1 MGSLLQDIRY
11 GVRMLLK
18 QPGFALIAVVA
29 LALGVGANATIFSFV
44 NGLVLRPIEGVTEP
58 ERLAAVYTSDYD
70 SGIYGASSYP
80 DYVDF
85 RDQVDAFEGLA
96 ACEETVMSLTGVD
109 EAERLRGA
117 YVTGN
122 YFDVLGVGARFGR
135 MLQPADDVTPGAH
148 PVVAISHSVWQRR
161 FGGDP
166 GIIGKTLALD
176 GVPYTVVGVGA
187 ERFRGLRLGQP
198 PEFWI
203 PMMMESVGTLNK
215 RGNRGIEITGRLKS
229 GVTPEQA
236 QSELTT
242 LASRLAQSYP
252 ETNLGTLERPNEPRP
267 VTVLRESRI
276 EPAAQRNL
284 WFVSLLLFAVVG
296 LVLLIACAN
305 VANLTLART
314 SMRRREIAVRLALG
328 ASRWRLVQQLLTEST
343 MLALVGGAAGLL
355 LALWAVDLLPSFFP
369 PEAAGGLDLSLDWR
383 VLAFTFSVSVLT
395 GLLFGLA
402 PALQASRPN
411 LIPALKEDAGGSG
424 YGPRRLSLR
433 NALVV
438 AQLALSLVL
447 LIGAGLF
454 LRSLRQS
461 IAFDPGFTTQNLL
474 LASLETRGAKLSKEQ
489 GQAFYQQA
497 LERVGG
503 LPGVSAVSLTRN
515 VPISGGGSRRTVEI
529 EGYQPQ
535 PNESTELNF
544 NVVGSA
550 YFKTM
555 NIPVVAGRDFN
566 QQDREGGPGVVI
578 INEELARRYFP
589 GQNAVGKRLR
599 LDSEQRPAEIV
610 GVARNARYRDLR
622 EATLPF
628 IYVPLAQE
636 YRPGMTLLV
645 RTTVDPAKVLPSVRS
660 KIQSLNRD
668 VPVYAVKTMTE
679 HIGAAL
685 APDQMLTVLL
695 SVFGGTAL
703 LLAVTGIYGVM
714 SYMVARRT
722 HEIGIRMALGANRAD
737 ILKLI
742 VRQGMTLI
750 IIGVALGL
758 ALAIGLMR
766 LVASL
771 LFNVSTTDSLTFG
784 GISLLLAAVALVACY
799 VPARRATK
807 VDPLIALR
815 YE

>member
-1 MGSLLQDIRY
+1 MGSLLQDVRY

-18 QPGFALIAVVA
+18 QPGFALIAVIA

-44 NGLVLRPIEGVTEP
+44 NGLVLRPIEGVREP

-80 DYVDF
+80 DYMDF
-85 RDQVDAFEGLA
+85 REQARAFESLA
-96 ACEETVMSLTGVD
+96 AYGETVMSLTGVD

-122 YFDVLGVGARFGR
+122 YFDVLGVGARVGR
-135 MLQPADDVTPGAH
+135 TLQPADDVTPGAH
-148 PVVAISHSVWQRR
+148 PVVAISHGVWQRR
-161 FGGDP
+161 FGADT
-166 GIIGKTLALD
+166 GIVGKALSLD
-176 GVPYTVVGVGA
+176 GVQYTIVGVAA
-187 ERFRGLRLGQP
+187 ESFRGLRLGQP

-203 PMMMESVGTLNK
+203 PMMMEPARVLSG
-215 RGNRGIEITGRLKS
+215 RGNRGLEITGRLKA
-229 GVTPEQA
+229 GVTLEGAQA
-236 QSELTT
+236 ELTAIT
-242 LASRLAQSYP
+242 VRLAQTYP
-252 ETNLGTLERPNEPRP
+252 ETNLGTLERPKEPRP
-267 VTVLRESRI
+267 VTALRESRI
-276 EPAAQRNL
+276 EPAAQRNV

-305 VANLTLART
+305 VANLTLARA

-328 ASRWRLVQQLLTEST
+328 ASRWRLVRQLLTEST
-343 MLALVGGAAGLL
+343 MLALIGGAAGLFV
-355 LALWAVDLLPSFFP
+355 ALWAVDLLPSFFP

-402 PALQASRPN
+402 PALQASRPD
-411 LIPALKEDAGGSG
+411 LVPSLKEDAGGSG

-433 NALVV
+433 NGLVI

-454 LRSLRQS
+454 LRSLGQA

-474 LASLETRGAKLSKEQ
+474 LASLETRGAKLNKEQ

-515 VPISGGGSRRTVEI
+515 IPISGGGSRRTVEI

-544 NVVGSA
+544 NVVGPG
-550 YFKTM
+550 YFDTM
-555 NIPVVAGRDFN
+555 SIPVVAGRDFN
-566 QQDREGGPGVVI
+566 TQDREGSPGVVI

-589 GQNAVGKRLR
+589 GQNAVGKRMR
-599 LDSEQRPAEIV
+599 LDSEQPPAEIV
-610 GVARNARYRDLR
+610 GVARNAKYRDLR
-622 EATLPF
+622 EASLPF
-628 IYVPLAQE
+628 IYVPFAQE

-645 RTTVDPAKVLPSVRS
+645 RTAVDPATVLPSVRS
-660 KIQSLNRD
+660 EIHSLNGD
-668 VPVYAVKTMTE
+668 VPIYAVKTMTE
-679 HIGAAL
+679 QIGAAL
-685 APDQMLTVLL
+685 APDRMLTVLL

-722 HEIGIRMALGANRAD
+722 HEIGIRMALGASGGD

-742 VRQGMTLI
+742 VKQGLTLI
-750 IIGVALGL
+750 LIGAALGL
-758 ALAIGLMR
+758 ALAIALTR
-766 LVASL
+766 VIASL

-784 GISLLLAAVALVACY
+784 GISLLLVAVALVACY
-799 VPARRATK
+799 IPARRATK